1 MKKSRRIIKIVL
13 IASGALLV
21 IFVIASFM
29 LINHFMKEY
38 FNRSEQKK
46 YSEYMRWADFEDFPR
61 ETVTFA
67 SGSETLTGYIYGKDK
82 PAKGLV
88 VISHGLGGYSEG
100 YINETKYF
108 VDNGFMVFAYDLCGA
123 ECCL

>member
-13 IASGALLV
+13 ITLGALLV
-21 IFVIASFM
+21 IFVIGSFM

-67 SGSETLTGYIYGKDK
+67 SGSETLTGYIYGQRQAGKRACGGFARAGRIFGGLYQRDK
-82 PAKGLV
+82 IFRGQWV
-88 VISHGLGGYSEG
+88 YGI
-100 YINETKYF
+100 
-108 VDNGFMVFAYDLCGA
+108 
-123 ECCL
+123 CL

>member
-13 IASGALLV
+13 ITLGALLV
-21 IFVIASFM
+21 IFVIGSFM

-88 VISHGLGGYSEG
+88 VVSHGLGGYSEG
-100 YINETKYF
+100 YI
-108 VDNGFMVFAYDLCGA
+108 
-123 ECCL
+123 

>member
-13 IASGALLV
+13 IVVGVLLV
-21 IFVIASFM
+21 VFVVASFM

-67 SGSETLTGYIYGKDK
+67 SGGETLTGYIYGKDK
-82 PAKGLV
+82 PAKEVSALSKSSADCTNPIQLSPV
-88 VISHGLGGYSEG
+88 EAPLPVLS
-100 YINETKYF
+100 
-108 VDNGFMVFAYDLCGA
+108 
-123 ECCL
+123 